1 MCLFKMLGVA
11 PIAVLRSGINHRA
24 LKGVRTGSIL
34 SVLLL
39 FSVAALLS
47 AVPSS
52 TNMLSFSCKVTPCFA
67 TPACAC
73 ACT

>member
-1 MCLFKMLGVA
+1 MCLFNMLGVA
-11 PIAVLRSGINHRA
+11 PIAVLISGVIHLA
-24 LKGVRTGSIL
+24 LKGVRTGSTL
-34 SVLLL
+34 SVFLL

-52 TNMLSFSCKVTPCFA
+52 TNMSSFSCKVTPCFA